1 MARKNVG
8 LTQAEPANKLGE
20 YHSFVARLEPWGC
33 RGFARGHA
41 QSITKLPSKLGG
53 IDVLVNN
60 AAHQAS
66 FKSIDDITD
75 HEWEHTF
82 KVNIHAMFYLTK
94 AAPHMKPGAC
104 IVNTASINADTRT
117 GRCWP
122 TRQPKAQSKTSSLA
136 WHSFSPRRA
145 SAPMRSPRDRSGRR

>member
-8 LTQAEPANKLGE
+8 LPQAELANKLGE
-20 YHSFVARLEPWGC
+20 YHSFVARLEWGC

-41 QSITKLPSKLGG
+41 QSITKLPSKLGD

-82 KVNIHAMFYLTK
+82 KVNIM
-94 AAPHMKPGAC
+94 
-104 IVNTASINADTRT
+104 
-117 GRCWP
+117 RCS
-122 TRQPKAQSKTSSLA
+122 T
-136 WHSFSPRRA
+136 
-145 SAPMRSPRDRSGRR
+145 

>member
-8 LTQAEPANKLGE
+8 LTQAELANKLGE
-20 YHSFVARLEPWGC
+20 YHSFIARLEPWGC

-75 HEWEHTF
+75 HEWECS
-82 KVNIHAMFYLTK
+82 M
-94 AAPHMKPGAC
+94 
-104 IVNTASINADTRT
+104 
-117 GRCWP
+117 
-122 TRQPKAQSKTSSLA
+122 
-136 WHSFSPRRA
+136 PRRGILSCDYGVA
-145 SAPMRSPRDRSGRR
+145 NAYHVADPHSHSRSLQLRRDFVGFSGPAQTIVEHKVCRAIWHARRKPCRHYALLSSV